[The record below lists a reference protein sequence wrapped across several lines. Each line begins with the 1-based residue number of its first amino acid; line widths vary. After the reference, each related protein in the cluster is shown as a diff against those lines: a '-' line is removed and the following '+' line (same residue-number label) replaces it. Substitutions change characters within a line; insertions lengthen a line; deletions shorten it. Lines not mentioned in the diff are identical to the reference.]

1 MTETPDR
8 LAEIRAEFD
17 KLLTF
22 LQGLEPPLLR
32 QSAELR
38 VLQELR
44 DVTKWV
50 EPLR

>member
-8 LAEIRAEFD
+8 LTEIRTEFD

-22 LQGLEPPLLR
+22 LQGLEPALLR
-32 QSAELR
+32 RSAELR

-44 DVTKWV
+44 DVTKWI
-50 EPLR
+50 EQLR